1 MSIVNVRQALELG
14 LFAITPALD
23 TAYENRGFTPV
34 VGVPYQRV
42 TLVPSMPDNSTMG
55 DGHYQE
61 RGLLFVELHYPTPP
75 SGVGSVAAATRAE
88 LIRTTFKRG
97 SSFTNGGVT
106 VIIEKTPEIGQGMVL
121 DAFWVLPVR
130 VRFYAEVF
138 A

>member
-1 MSIVNVRQALELG
+1 MSLVKTRQALEVA
-14 LFAITPALD
+14 LFAMTPALA
-23 TAYENRGFTPV
+23 TAWENQNFDPI

-42 TLVPSMPDNSTMG
+42 TLVPSMPDNTTFG
-55 DGHYQE
+55 DNHYQE
-61 RGLLFVELHYPTPP
+61 RGLLFVELHYPVPP
-75 SGVGSVAAATRAE
+75 AGVGSVAAATRAE

-106 VIIEKTPEIGQGMVL
+106 VIIEKTPEIGQGSVL

-130 VRFYAEVF
+130 IRFYAEVF

>member
-1 MSIVNVRQALELG
+1 MSGLVNVRQALELG

-23 TAYENRGFTPV
+23 TAYDNFPYTPLTNT
-34 VGVPYQRV
+34 PYQRV
-42 TLVPSMPDNSTMG
+42 TLVPSLPDNTTFG

-61 RGLLFVELHYPTPP
+61 RGLLFIELHYPINN
-75 SGVGSVAAATRAE
+75 GSVTAATRAE

-97 SSFTNGGVT
+97 ASFTNGGVT
-106 VIIEKTPEIGQGMVL
+106 VVIEKTPEIGQGTVQ

>member
-1 MSIVNVRQALELG
+1 VSVIKVRQALEIAVFSMAPTL
-14 LFAITPALD
+14 A
-23 TAYENRGFTPV
+23 TAYDNQPYTPSTS
-34 VGVPYQRV
+34 VPYQRV
-42 TLVPSMPDNSTMG
+42 TLVPSMPDNATIG

-61 RGLLFVELHYPTPP
+61 RGLLFIELHYPINN
-75 SGVGSVAAATRAE
+75 GSVTAATRAE

-106 VIIEKTPEIGQGMVL
+106 VVIEKTPEIGQGTVQ

-130 VRFYAEVF
+130 IRFYAEVF

>member
-1 MSIVNVRQALELG
+1 MSGLVNVRQALEVG
-14 LFAITPALD
+14 LFAMTPPLP
-23 TAYENRGFTPV
+23 TSWENQNFIPV
-34 VGVPYQRV
+34 TGVSYQRV
-42 TLVPSMPDNSTMG
+42 TLVPSMPDNSTFG

-61 RGLLFVELHYPTPP
+61 RGLLFIELHYPINN
-75 SGVGSVAAATRAE
+75 GSVTAATRAE

-97 SSFTNGGVT
+97 ASFTNGGVT

-130 VRFYAEVF
+130 CRYYAEVF

>member
-1 MSIVNVRQALELG
+1 MSGLVSVRQALEVA
-14 LFAITPALD
+14 LFAITPAI
-23 TAYENRGFTPV
+23 ACAWENQPYTPV
-34 VGVPYQRV
+34 TNSPYQRV
-42 TLVPSMPDNSTMG
+42 TLVPSMPDNATFG

-61 RGLLFVELHYPTPP
+61 RGLLFIELHYPINN
-75 SGVGSVAAATRAE
+75 GSVTAATRAE

-97 SSFTNGGVT
+97 ASFTNGGVT